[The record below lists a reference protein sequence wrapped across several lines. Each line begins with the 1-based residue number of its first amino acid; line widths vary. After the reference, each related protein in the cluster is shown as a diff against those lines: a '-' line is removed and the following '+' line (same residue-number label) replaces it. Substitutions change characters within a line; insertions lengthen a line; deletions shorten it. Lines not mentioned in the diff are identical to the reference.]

1 MNRTPE
7 PNEIYQHFK
16 GNLYRVITLA
26 KHADTGESMVIYQ
39 ALYGAFEVFARP
51 LADFTG
57 KVDRIKYPDAAAEYR
72 FTLLPQIVGQPQPGP
87 APEAIPE
94 TAPPAQ
100 DAQPDPAPEEEP
112 SLDPM
117 LLAFLDAETY
127 EEKLA
132 IFTDM
137 RGRATDDM
145 LTTIAVSLD
154 IDLKEGELEE
164 RYEELKNCIV
174 MLEKFECN
182 RFR

>member
-1 MNRTPE
+1 M
-7 PNEIYQHFK
+7 
-16 GNLYRVITLA
+16 A
-26 KHADTGESMVIYQ
+26 S
-39 ALYGAFEVFARP
+39 
-51 LADFTG
+51 
-57 KVDRIKYPDAAAEYR
+57 
-72 FTLLPQIVGQPQPGP
+72 LPYSGRYSP

-94 TAPPAQ
+94 TALPVQ

-132 IFTDM
+132 IFMDM

-174 MLEKFECN
+174 MLERFECN